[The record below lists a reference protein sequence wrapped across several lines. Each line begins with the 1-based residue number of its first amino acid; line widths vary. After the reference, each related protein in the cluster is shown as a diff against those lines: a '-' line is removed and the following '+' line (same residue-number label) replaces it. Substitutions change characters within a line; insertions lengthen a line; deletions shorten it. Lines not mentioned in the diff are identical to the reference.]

1 MADRSFAAERV
12 NISFVPDHTPAP
24 PAAALR
30 RPASLHDTLTDTTS
44 GTVRALQIPRRPRW
58 DTDVPLDELHR
69 AEKNAFLEWRR
80 HIAAA
85 EAELGGG
92 IVGGGV
98 AVTPFEKNL
107 EVWRQLWRVVERSDV
122 LVQIVDAR
130 NPLLFHSEDLDAYV
144 REVSADKRCLLLVNK
159 ADYLSAAQRLEWARY
174 LTGRGLRFVFFS
186 ARRELD
192 RLEALD
198 RAQAAYRVG
207 APLAAD
213 MQELARPWG
222 MGGDDGGAPPSLAAT
237 SGDAKLVESMRRAFL
252 AAEEGEDDDGSEDSR
267 SSDGPS
273 GGSNAAAGAT
283 ATIPS
288 AAAQSDE
295 VRAGDIGGKAVEP
308 LEGGPSAPC
317 PASDAPV
324 DAHAAGGTAPE
335 AAAREAAAGDAS
347 ARACADDPLSSLIH
361 ILSREELLDFLQASG
376 ALRQHPPPLLPA
388 ALPLAAPTC
397 RPPAQVCRV
406 VSMAPARPLRS
417 GASPSSECGSGR
429 RRWRHAR
436 TSCDAAAKWRRA
448 SSRWGW
454 DPSSAL
460 LARSMRW
467 GLRATRKMR
476 PAAAAMASAT
486 AAAARRRRPR

>member
-30 RPASLHDTLTDTTS
+30 HPASLHGTLTDTTS

-159 ADYLSAAQRLEWARY
+159 ADYLTEAQRLAWARY

-213 MQELARPWG
+213 MQELSRPWG
-222 MGGDDGGAPPSLAAT
+222 LGDDGGAPPSLAAT
-237 SGDAKLVESMRRAFL
+237 SGDAKLVESLRRAFL
-252 AAEEGEDDDGSEDSR
+252 VAEEGEDDDGSEDSSGAR
-267 SSDGPS
+267 VHSSGGPS
-273 GGSNAAAGAT
+273 GAAAAGAT
-283 ATIPS
+283 PTIPS
-288 AAAQSDE
+288 AAVQPDEAQ
-295 VRAGDIGGKAVEP
+295 AGDIGEKAAEP
-308 LEGGPSAPC
+308 LEECPSAQSASC
-317 PASDAPV
+317 PASDAPPV
-324 DAHAAGGTAPE
+324 GGIAPTAASE
-335 AAAREAAAGDAS
+335 AAAPVDPS
-347 ARACADDPLSSLIH
+347 ARAGADDPLSSLIH

-376 ALRQHPPPLLPA
+376 LCGSTSPFLLICHLLRR
-388 ALPLAAPTC
+388 PLAG
-397 RPPAQVCRV
+397 R
-406 VSMAPARPLRS
+406 LR
-417 GASPSSECGSGR
+417 EC
-429 RRWRHAR
+429 
-436 TSCDAAAKWRRA
+436 AA
-448 SSRWGW
+448 
-454 DPSSAL
+454 
-460 LARSMRW
+460 
-467 GLRATRKMR
+467 
-476 PAAAAMASAT
+476 
-486 AAAARRRRPR
+486 